1 MSFFVIAS
9 VGSQTHFSNVERAM
23 CRGQVKRAVVFMGI
37 IDILQPYSMKK
48 QMETQ
53 MKAKPGDAKD
63 FSYSAIS
70 AVPAQAYA

>member
-1 MSFFVIAS
+1 M
-9 VGSQTHFSNVERAM
+9 
-23 CRGQVKRAVVFMGI
+23 FMGL

-70 AVPAQAYA
+70 AVPAQAYACVRYCAAVSSRRHATLARTNKA